1 MLHLWLT
8 EQPGY
13 GANAPS
19 ATPALHFSVV
29 TSKAASLPMYLPPH
43 WSPPR
48 PLRLSA
54 SSVHIAAWGHYKSC
68 LNSGEVENVGVLAR
82 LASPIRKNNHNLQ
95 GAN

>member
-29 TSKAASLPMYLPPH
+29 TSKAASLPASFLPS
-43 WSPPR
+43 SPCIFLR
-48 PLRLSA
+48 LGPLRVVRPYRGMGALQ
-54 SSVHIAAWGHYKSC
+54 ILFKQWRGGKC
-68 LNSGEVENVGVLAR
+68 GCVGPFGV
-82 LASPIRKNNHNLQ
+82 SDPEELQ
-95 GAN
+95 FTRNF